1 MTITGTGSI
10 LLGGRQTGYVV
21 FQDGERTAVFHHRH
35 GTALELPA
43 LHYDL
48 HGRPESPYPG
58 RHDFERDFRQALKA
72 SEGFARR

>member
-10 LLGGRQTGYVV
+10 LLDGRSTGYVV
-21 FQDGERTAVFHHRH
+21 YQDGESTAVFHYRH
-35 GTALELPA
+35 GTALAMPA
-43 LHYDL
+43 RHYDL

-72 SEGFARR
+72 GEGFAQR